1 MSGAVLHAL
10 REALVLVALVAAPP
24 VVAALVAGVLAGVL
38 QTATQVR
45 DASLSVVP
53 RVAAALVALVIAG
66 PWIGGQ
72 VSRFWSAILDA
83 VPTLARP
90 AG

>member
-1 MSGAVLHAL
+1 MTDAVLHAL

-24 VVAALVAGVLAGVL
+24 VVAALAAGVIAGVL

-53 RVAAALVALVIAG
+53 RVAAALVALAIAG
-66 PWIGGQ
+66 PWIGAQ

-83 VPTLARP
+83 VPALAR